1 MNMNNNNKKLYT
13 LIVHSEN
20 IAGILNQV
28 TAVFTRRQVNIESLN
43 VSASSIPGIHR
54 YTITAMTDSES
65 VAKIAAQIKKKV
77 DVLQCQYYTDSEIFM
92 QEVALYKVVT
102 GVLTDNPQISSI
114 IRKYDAKLIEVNS
127 TFSVIEKTGRTED
140 ITALN
145 KELSAQGAILQ
156 FVSSGRVAIT
166 RARIEHVSEYLDNMA
181 SRYGNNNPNGRN
193 NPKGCNPNGSN
204 SNDSNSL
211 NDNNSQNG
219 CNSQNEENN
228 ILTKN

>member
-1 MNMNNNNKKLYT
+1 MNNNNKKLYT

-219 CNSQNEENN
+219 CNSPNKE
-228 ILTKN
+228 K

>member
-1 MNMNNNNKKLYT
+1 MNNNNKKLYT

-166 RARIEHVSEYLDNMA
+166 RARIEHVSEYLDKMA

-193 NPKGCNPNGSN
+193 IPDGCNNL
-204 SNDSNSL
+204 NDSNSL
-211 NDNNSQNG
+211 NDNNSPNG
-219 CNSQNEENN
+219 CNSPNKE
-228 ILTKN
+228 K

>member
-1 MNMNNNNKKLYT
+1 MNNNNKKLYT

-193 NPKGCNPNGSN
+193 NPNGCNPNGSN

-219 CNSQNEENN
+219 CNSPNKE
-228 ILTKN
+228 K

>member
-1 MNMNNNNKKLYT
+1 MENDKKLYT

-43 VSASSIPGIHR
+43 VSASIPGVHR
-54 YTITAMTDSES
+54 YTITAMADAETI
-65 VAKIAAQIKKKV
+65 VKIVDQIEKKV
-77 DVLQCQYYTDSEIFM
+77 DVLQCQYFTDDEIFM

-102 GVLTDNPQISSI
+102 SVLTENPEMSRI
-114 IRKYDAKLIEVNS
+114 IRRYGAKLIEVNS

-145 KELSAQGAILQ
+145 RELSAQGGMLQ

-166 RARIEHVSEYLDNMA
+166 RARIEHVNEYLDKMEA
-181 SRYGNNNPNGRN
+181 RYG
-193 NPKGCNPNGSN
+193 K
-204 SNDSNSL
+204 
-211 NDNNSQNG
+211 
-219 CNSQNEENN
+219 
-228 ILTKN
+228 K

>member
-219 CNSQNEENN
+219 CNSPNKE
-228 ILTKN
+228 K

>member
-193 NPKGCNPNGSN
+193 NPNDCNPNGSN

-219 CNSQNEENN
+219 CNSPNKE
-228 ILTKN
+228 K

>member
-1 MNMNNNNKKLYT
+1 MNNNNKKLYT

-166 RARIEHVSEYLDNMA
+166 RARIEHVSEYLDKMA

-193 NPKGCNPNGSN
+193 NPNGCNPNGSN

-211 NDNNSQNG
+211 NDNNSPNG
-219 CNSQNEENN
+219 CNSPNKE
-228 ILTKN
+228 K

>member
-193 NPKGCNPNGSN
+193 NPNGCNPNGSN

-211 NDNNSQNG
+211 NDNNSPNG
-219 CNSQNEENN
+219 CNSQNEE
-228 ILTKN
+228 K

>member
-1 MNMNNNNKKLYT
+1 MNTNNNNKKLYT

-193 NPKGCNPNGSN
+193 NPNGCNPNGSN

-219 CNSQNEENN
+219 CNSPNKE
-228 ILTKN
+228 K

>member
-1 MNMNNNNKKLYT
+1 MNTNNNNKKLYT

-20 IAGILNQV
+20 IVGILNQV

-65 VAKIAAQIKKKV
+65 VAKIAAQIKKMV

-211 NDNNSQNG
+211 NDNNIPNG
-219 CNSQNEENN
+219 CNSQNEE
-228 ILTKN
+228 K

>member
-1 MNMNNNNKKLYT
+1 MNTNNNNKKLYT

-28 TAVFTRRQVNIESLN
+28 TAVLTRRQVNIESLN

-211 NDNNSQNG
+211 NDNNIPNG
-219 CNSQNEENN
+219 CNSQNEE
-228 ILTKN
+228 K

>member
-1 MNMNNNNKKLYT
+1 MNTNNNNKKLYT

-219 CNSQNEENN
+219 CNSQNEE
-228 ILTKN
+228 K

>member
-166 RARIEHVSEYLDNMA
+166 RARIEHVSEYLDKMA

-193 NPKGCNPNGSN
+193 IPDGCNNL
-204 SNDSNSL
+204 NDSNSL
-211 NDNNSQNG
+211 NDNNSPNG
-219 CNSQNEENN
+219 CNSPNKE
-228 ILTKN
+228 K

>member
-193 NPKGCNPNGSN
+193 NPNGCNPNGSN

-228 ILTKN
+228 VLTKN

>member
-77 DVLQCQYYTDSEIFM
+77 YVLQCQYYTDSEIFM

-166 RARIEHVSEYLDNMA
+166 RARIEHVSEYLDKMA

-193 NPKGCNPNGSN
+193 NPNGCNPNGSN

-211 NDNNSQNG
+211 NDNNSPNG
-219 CNSQNEENN
+219 CNSPNKE
-228 ILTKN
+228 K